1 MGSNKKVIQINIRFG
16 INDKPLRQQ
25 LKLQGFKFNNK
36 SMNEFE
42 KIRKGINIFCGT
54 SFLNAHQI
62 AKLSFKLH
70 NQIQIHKN
78 QYNDAAS

>member
-42 KIRKGINIFCGT
+42 KIRKGINIF
-54 SFLNAHQI
+54 SW
-62 AKLSFKLH
+62 
-70 NQIQIHKN
+70 
-78 QYNDAAS
+78 